1 MSSRRSILRSNPIA
15 AGCISERLAAFFSEH
30 YVDFSPA
37 SIRVIGP
44 NTVEMDLAA
53 AGVYSDLYP
62 LARVMQVVGAMMRI
76 RKPRVILTP
85 SGVWGINNC
94 NAFETLDHLDHV
106 LEHIF
111 LTQLR
116 PAAFITV
123 REMVDRVVAFF
134 LKHETYFLEFKPS
147 DASILSDRT
156 FPSSN
161 FEYAVIH
168 VDKATVLTVHN
179 DWNIPLSNLSV
190 YTIKCSIRRVHKR
203 RQDCVLVT
211 DLDAMEGQLA
221 EMFFEDEC
229 VNDSYMIWKA

>member
-1 MSSRRSILRSNPIA
+1 MSSRRGILRSSPIA
-15 AGCISERLAAFFSEH
+15 AGCISARLAAFFAEH

-53 AGVYSDLYP
+53 AGVYSELYP
-62 LARVMQVVGAMMRI
+62 LARVLQVVGTTRI
-76 RKPRVILTP
+76 RKPRVMLTP
-85 SGVWGINNC
+85 PGVWGINNC
-94 NAFETLDHLDHV
+94 NGFETLDRLDCA

-116 PAAFITV
+116 PPAFITV
-123 REMVDRVVAFF
+123 REMVDRVLAFF
-134 LKHETYFLEFKPS
+134 VKYETSFPEFR
-147 DASILSDRT
+147 ASSVCIQTDHT

-168 VDKATVLTVHN
+168 VDETTVLTVHN

-190 YTIKCSIRRVHKR
+190 YTIKCCVRRVHKK

-211 DLDAMEGQLA
+211 ELDDIESQLVDI
-221 EMFFEDEC
+221 FFEDEC
-229 VNDSYMIWKA
+229 VNDSYMI

>member
-1 MSSRRSILRSNPIA
+1 MSSRRSILRSSPIT
-15 AGCISERLAAFFSEH
+15 AGCISARLAGFFSEH

-44 NTVEMDLAA
+44 ITVEMDLAA
-53 AGVYSDLYP
+53 AGVCSDLYP
-62 LARVMQVVGAMMRI
+62 LARAMQVVGTTRI

-85 SGVWGINNC
+85 HGVWGINNC
-94 NAFETLDHLDHV
+94 NVFETLDHLDHV

-111 LTQLR
+111 LTQLH

-123 REMVDRVVAFF
+123 RDMVDRVVAFF
-134 LKHETYFLEFKPS
+134 VKHETSFPEFRAS
-147 DASILSDRT
+147 SVSILSDRT

-168 VDKATVLTVHN
+168 VDETTVLTVHN

-190 YTIKCSIRRVHKR
+190 YTIRCSIRRVHKR
-203 RQDCVLVT
+203 RQDCALVT
-211 DLDAMEGQLA
+211 RLDAIESQLA
-221 EMFFEDEC
+221 DMFFEDEC
-229 VNDSYMIWKA
+229 VNDSYMI

>member
-1 MSSRRSILRSNPIA
+1 MFSRRGILRSSPIA
-15 AGCISERLAAFFSEH
+15 IGCISARLAAFFAEH

-53 AGVYSDLYP
+53 AGVHSELYP
-62 LARVMQVVGAMMRI
+62 LARVLQVVGTTRI
-76 RKPRVILTP
+76 RKPRVMLTP
-85 SGVWGINNC
+85 PGVWGINNC
-94 NAFETLDHLDHV
+94 NVFETLDRLDCA

-123 REMVDRVVAFF
+123 REMVDRVLAFF
-134 LKHETYFLEFKPS
+134 VKYETSFPEFR
-147 DASILSDRT
+147 ASSVCIQTDHT

-168 VDKATVLTVHN
+168 VDETTVLTVHN

-190 YTIKCSIRRVHKR
+190 YTIKCCVRRVHKK

-211 DLDAMEGQLA
+211 ELDDIESQLVDI
-221 EMFFEDEC
+221 FFEDEC
-229 VNDSYMIWKA
+229 VNDSYMI